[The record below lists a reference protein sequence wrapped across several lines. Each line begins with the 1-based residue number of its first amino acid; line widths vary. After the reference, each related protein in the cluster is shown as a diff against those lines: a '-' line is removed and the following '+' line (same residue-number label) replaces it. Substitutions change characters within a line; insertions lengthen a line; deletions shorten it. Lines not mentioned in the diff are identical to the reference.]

1 MLCSLLKIWN
11 TYVIANAL
19 FPGYGKMYSTPSD
32 EPVAMTMAY
41 RHREVTIVNHKEYM
55 KCFTTEVANK
65 FNAAVITIA
74 PDMYKFTT
82 SLDKAVLDHYIFYDR
97 NANIKMP
104 VKVEESKMEK
114 TLTKTIERFISNK
127 KQDTHALSRNIIAKN
142 VGFSIHTTE
151 KRIENIVNRIV
162 RNEYKLSRRES
173 GKNGTMI
180 NDEAHDLLRK
190 TLKKSINNLV
200 KTVIKA
206 HRRDII
212 VNTKVDNVLTIAK
225 KKESPAKKA
234 ETIKKILKSTL
245 KMNAIGSVTKKKIGN
260 IMTIVRSYSPLIAQK
275 KIKRVVQS
283 IIRTHSN
290 RALCKH
296 TIAKMVAYVRA
307 NSGKISDRKIAKKI
321 KRMMTNIINT
331 TVNTIIPKGKVTEI
345 ISLSKRSTPK
355 DFAKTV
361 KGMIHD
367 IRVDEDKE
375 VDTNT
380 CPVCKCNFRSLP
392 KKAKKAKRRLL
403 KKVKKVKRVISK
415 KAKRVMEIDFVRK
428 AMELKPTPVALVP
441 RSRSSIFTSPEVA
454 KKAAKVEKVV
464 KKAAKKA
471 PKVEKAA
478 KKAPKVEKVVKKAPK
493 VIKVVKVVKVA
504 KKVAKVEKLD
514 NEDRIKK
521 VVKKTKKAIVISRKK
536 KALSKR
542 LKNVTKTV
550 SRLKKIN
557 TIIKKKLN
565 NVKNALRV
573 VESRDRFNALV
584 SKMKTLNK
592 RQSVIKK
599 KVAKL
604 NVVKF
609 RSTQKLFNLSK
620 KGVRALNVCH
630 RLGATG
636 TVLNGCMQDM
646 RLTKNPSVVVK
657 AVRQTI
663 ATLNALKKANR
674 IQAKTGNAPSRT
686 CSAVGDPHFTN
697 FNGDYFHIQQPAI
710 YTFAKTSDGLFE
722 VQVKQDGARK
732 VGEPSYVRDVMIRY
746 DGKIYHN
753 NFNKDGFIVRGGNT
767 AVSVTVPGSYQ
778 GEMTGICGDANP
790 KSSPSNF
797 RLPSGV
803 IADVNYGK
811 PNWQIGGY
819 GGPFTKLSRWHLAW
833 RPSLSQCMFS
843 QNDCRNNL
851 RAQLNKS
858 RNRYIN
864 TPFGRVDTLA
874 S

>member
-11 TYVIANAL
+11 TYTIANAL

-55 KCFTTEVANK
+55 KCFTTEVADK
-65 FNAAVITIA
+65 FNAAVLTIA

-82 SLDKAVLDHYIFYDR
+82 SLDKAVLDHYIFYDK

-127 KQDTHALSRNIIAKN
+127 KRDTHSLSRNIIAKN
-142 VGFSIHTTE
+142 VGSSIHTTE
-151 KRIENIVNRIV
+151 KKIEDIVNRIV
-162 RNEYKLSRRES
+162 RKEYKLSRSES

-190 TLKKSINNLV
+190 TLKTSIKNLV

-206 HRRDII
+206 HRATII
-212 VNTKVDNVLTIAK
+212 VNTKVDNVLSITK

-234 ETIKKILKSTL
+234 ETIKKILKSVL
-245 KMNAIGSVTKKKIGN
+245 KMNAIRSVTPKKIGN

-275 KIKRVVQS
+275 KIKSVVQS
-283 IIRTHSN
+283 IIRTHTN
-290 RALCKH
+290 RALSKH
-296 TIAKMVAYVRA
+296 TIGKMVAYVRS
-307 NSGKISDRKIAKKI
+307 NSGKLSDQKIESTI
-321 KRMMTNIINT
+321 KRMMTTIINT
-331 TVNTIIPKGKVTEI
+331 TVNTIIPKGRVAEI
-345 ISLSKRSTPK
+345 ISLSKKSTPK

-361 KGMIHD
+361 KTMIHD
-367 IRVDEDKE
+367 IRVDDDKE
-375 VDTNT
+375 DITSK
-380 CPVCKCNFRSLP
+380 CPVCKCNFRRFP
-392 KKAKKAKRRLL
+392 KNAKKAKRRLSKKV
-403 KKVKKVKRVISK
+403 KKVKKVKRVKRLSK
-415 KAKRVMEIDFVRK
+415 QAKRAKLLKQELDFVRK
-428 AMELKPTPVALVP
+428 AMEIKPTPVALVP
-441 RSRSSIFTSPEVA
+441 VSRSSIVTVKKAAKKVEKVVVKASTKVVKVVVKVAKKAPNVLKVA
-454 KKAAKVEKVV
+454 KKAAKVEKVM
-464 KKAAKKA
+464 
-471 PKVEKAA
+471 
-478 KKAPKVEKVVKKAPK
+478 
-493 VIKVVKVVKVA
+493 KVA
-504 KKVAKVEKLD
+504 KKAAT
-514 NEDRIKK
+514 
-521 VVKKTKKAIVISRKK
+521 VVKKVIVVSQKK
-536 KALSKR
+536 KALSKK
-542 LKNVTKTV
+542 LKNVKKTV
-550 SRLKKIN
+550 ARLKKIN
-557 TIIKKKLN
+557 AIIKKKIN

-573 VESRDRFNALV
+573 VESRDRFNELV

-592 RQSVIKK
+592 KQTVLKK
-599 KVAKL
+599 KVATL

-609 RSTQKLFNLSK
+609 RSNQKLFNLSK
-620 KGVRALNVCH
+620 KGARALNVCH

-636 TVLNGCMQDM
+636 SVLNGCMQDM
-646 RLTKNPSVVVK
+646 RLTKKPSVVVK
-657 AVRQTI
+657 AVQQTI

-674 IQAKTGNAPSRT
+674 FQAKTGIAPSRT

-722 VQVKQDGARK
+722 VQVKQDGARG
-732 VGEPSYVRDVMIRY
+732 VGDPSYVRDVMIRY

-753 NFNKDGFIVRGGNT
+753 NFNKNGFIVRGGNT

-797 RLPSGV
+797 RLPSGA

-819 GGPFTKLSRWHLAW
+819 GGPFTKLSKWHLSW

-843 QNDCRNNL
+843 QSDCRKNIQS
-851 RAQLNKS
+851 QLTNS
-858 RNRYIN
+858 RNRYVN

-874 S
+874 